1 MTMKPTDHLHH
12 LSRNNTEAVAD
23 VLAAMLEREF
33 STSSCSSH
41 GGYLDPS
48 YPTTVTTGDRTKVVD
63 WCYDIVDHCKLS
75 RETAASA
82 MEMVDRFLSLPSNS
96 ADAACV
102 SDEALGDQ
110 SKFQLLTATAL
121 YISIKLN
128 EKVVI
133 PSDLFSSEVCH
144 YVYSA
149 KEIEDMERTL
159 LSGLSWRCHTPT
171 AHQVGLSILSLLLP
185 YVDIPEETWGFL
197 MEEMKYLTELAVR
210 DYYFSTQR
218 TSTIALAAILDAI
231 GISGMTTE
239 LKDLLRAYL
248 RVIMESF
255 DFDHP
260 KQVAAAMK
268 RLRFFANLPELLD
281 MDERSL
287 DDDSVKTRIVSNTST
302 HISERDL
309 EGLSLFCSRRD
320 ASGDNVR
327 KVSPRSSLR
336 DVSGWSDQDLY
347 DLSRNDHY

>member
-1 MTMKPTDHLHH
+1 MKPTDHLHH

-128 EKVVI
+128 EKVAI

-144 YVYSA
+144 HVYSA
-149 KEIEDMERTL
+149 KEIKDMERTL

-185 YVDIPEETWGFL
+185 YIDIPEETWGFL

-218 TSTIALAAILDAI
+218 TSTIALAAIYNV
-231 GISGMTTE
+231 ISDMTTGGTG
-239 LKDLLRAYL
+239 LNDLFLMRSLLSA
-248 RVIMESF
+248 ITESF

-260 KQVAAAMK
+260 KQVAAAIK
-268 RLRFFANLPELLD
+268 RLRLLADLPERIV
-281 MDERSL
+281 MDERSVE
-287 DDDSVKTRIVSNTST
+287 DSVETRKVSNTPT
-302 HISERDL
+302 PTQISEKD
-309 EGLSLFCSRRD
+309 EGQSLYCDQRD
-320 ASGDNVR
+320 ASGNVPKESLR
-327 KVSPRSSLR
+327 TSLR
-336 DVSGWSDQDLY
+336 DVSDWPDQDL
-347 DLSRNDHY
+347 LSNHSCHW